1 MLQKSFRWGFPLLLF
16 LLTQLSCDSSRLTLI
31 IEATGV
37 RFSSIPRRSKSR
49 RFWFLITPSGS
60 LSRCRW
66 SQGASAT
73 YK

>member
-16 LLTQLSCDSSRLTLI
+16 LLTQLGITWESL
-31 IEATGV
+31 
-37 RFSSIPRRSKSR
+37 FSSIPRHSKSR

>member
-16 LLTQLSCDSSRLTLI
+16 LLTQLSCDSSRLTL
-31 IEATGV
+31 
-37 RFSSIPRRSKSR
+37 KSR
-49 RFWFLITPSGS
+49 RFWFPITPSGS

-66 SQGASAT
+66 SQSASAT